1 MGKHLLGVIPLTLS
15 MAEVVLSVPFKYN
28 ASEDVRKVLE
38 DFRDMVNF
46 CIQKALETGV
56 TSFARLRK
64 LIYEEFRA
72 RWPNYASHYC
82 HSAVRVA
89 TSMLKV
95 WRNKCRKGQ
104 ADPNRPPK
112 AKKLF
117 MRLDDH
123 IAKFKGDKVIIT
135 TAPRHY
141 IELELIIGDYQRKF
155 VEMWER
161 GEFKVGEI
169 VVNEEYVLVPFRK
182 TVNLTKPDE
191 WIALDMNETNVTGVS
206 TNPHVFRWDLSE
218 LRRIYWTYHEI
229 RRRIQAIKGPR
240 RARLLEK
247 YSRRLRNRT
256 RDMLHKISR
265 VIVNM
270 VRELKAGIIME
281 DLNGIKR
288 RNRGR
293 SLNRRLHGF
302 WPVRRLQFYIDYK
315 AKLAGLP
322 VHYVNPKGTSTR
334 CPICSS
340 RLVPNGHRVLK
351 CPKCGLE
358 GDRDVIA
365 CLNILK
371 MWGVPVPPERLPMNG
386 GRKSHTGMEFPDVR
400 AGQNGSLLTAI
411 SPHRRGA
418 ALAGTS

>member
-1 MGKHLLGVIPLTLS
+1 MS
-15 MAEVVLSVPFKYN
+15 EVVLSVPFKYR
-28 ASEDVRKVLE
+28 ASGDVHRVLE

-46 CIQKALETGV
+46 CVQKALETGV
-56 TSFARLRK
+56 TSFARLRS

-82 HSAVRVA
+82 HSAVGVA

-104 ADPNRPPK
+104 ADPNKPPK
-112 AKKLF
+112 ARKLF

-123 IAKFKGDKVIIT
+123 VAKFKGDKVVIT
-135 TAPRHY
+135 TAPRRY
-141 IELELIIGDYQRKF
+141 VVLELVIGEYQRRF
-155 VEMWER
+155 VEAWKR
-161 GEFKVGEI
+161 GELRVGEI

-182 TVNLTKPDE
+182 TVDLTKPNE

-206 TNPHVFRWDLSE
+206 TNPHIFRWDLSE

-240 RARLLEK
+240 RVRLLEK

-256 RDMLHKISR
+256 RDLLHKISR
-265 VIVNM
+265 TIVNTA
-270 VRELKAGIIME
+270 RELKAGIIME
-281 DLNGIKR
+281 DLNGIKQK
-288 RNRGR
+288 NRGK
-293 SLNRRLHGF
+293 SLNRRLRGF
-302 WPVRRLQFYIDYK
+302 WPVRCLQFYIDYK
-315 AKLAGLP
+315 AKLAGLL
-322 VHYVNPKGTSTR
+322 VHYVNPRGTSTR
-334 CPICSS
+334 CPICGSK
-340 RLVPNGHRVLK
+340 LVPNGHRVLK

-371 MWGVPVPPERLPMNG
+371 MWGAAVPPERPAMKARRQAG
-386 GRKSHTGMEFPDVR
+386 AGKSRSGIKFPDAP
-400 AGQNGSLLTAI
+400 AGQNGATGYVL
-411 SPHRRGA
+411 G
-418 ALAGTS
+418 